1 MKKLF
6 ALILAAAM
14 LFSLTACSTT
24 ETETTTTAAGDT
36 DTTAAGDTTAADNE
50 DTGDKVIKVAT
61 SGDYLGFTVYD
72 ETTKEWSGFEIDM
85 WNEIAS
91 RIGYEVEFVQEDVA
105 SAFGDLEIGKVDTV
119 AKQISITP
127 ARQEKYDF
135 TQPYFFSPYS
145 LMVRGDN
152 TEITTWADM
161 EGKTIGLA
169 DGSAMNEYV
178 AALDP
183 DNKVNKT
190 TYESFASIPQEV
202 VLGRVDAMP
211 YAYLLIPYLLESNPE
226 WDLKAVDTENPIYV
240 EVNGYPFARTDR
252 GAELLELVDNAL
264 TEIIEDGTHKE
275 LSEKW
280 FDYDVM
286 ETEFAKEYSAD

>member
-14 LFSLTACSTT
+14 LFSLTACSTA
-24 ETETTTTAAGDT
+24 ETETTAAA
-36 DTTAAGDTTAADNE
+36 DTTSAADTTAADNE

-105 SAFGDLEIGKVDTV
+105 TAFGDLEIGKVDTV

>member
-1 MKKLF
+1 MKKLI
-6 ALILAAAM
+6 ALILAGAM
-14 LFSLTACSTT
+14 AFSLAACS
-24 ETETTTTAAGDT
+24 ADKAGDNGSGNKNASSGEK
-36 DTTAAGDTTAADNE
+36 DS
-50 DTGDKVIKVAT
+50 GDKVIRVAT

-72 ETTKEWSGFEIDM
+72 EETKEWSGFEIDM
-85 WNEIAS
+85 WNEIGK
-91 RIGYEVEFVQEDVA
+91 RIGYDVEFVQEDVA
-105 SAFGDLEIGKVDTV
+105 TAFGDLEIGKVDTV

-127 ARQEKYDF
+127 AREEKYDF

-152 TEITTWADM
+152 TDINTWSDM

-183 DNKVNKT
+183 DDKVNKT

-211 YAYLLIPYLLESNPE
+211 YAYLLIPYLLESNPD

-252 GAELLELVDNAL
+252 GAELLKLVDEAL
-264 TEIIEDGTHKE
+264 TEIIEDGTHKQ

-286 ETEFAKEYSAD
+286 DTEFAKEYKAN